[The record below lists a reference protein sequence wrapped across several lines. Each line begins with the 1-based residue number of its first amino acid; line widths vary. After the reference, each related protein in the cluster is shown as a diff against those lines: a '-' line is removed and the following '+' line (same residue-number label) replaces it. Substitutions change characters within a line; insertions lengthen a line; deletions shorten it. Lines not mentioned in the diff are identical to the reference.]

1 MDSVANNSPAIDEQS
16 AVEPASEAGTLRSI
30 ALRNNARLTIIRPL
44 PKSSIHAQLNA
55 SGSYF
60 CVSFT
65 GDPVISNGKE
75 TRSLANDKF
84 HILRQFETSPDRTV
98 RFGSASDTGCLAVLG
113 LFSREWCASC
123 PQGPNC
129 RVARFLLD
137 GNNSSDGEDDC
148 ELELDN
154 VGSSIARS
162 LLDSHVDDDS
172 DWLRVEQSFLAIL
185 SWAYGKYTLPDRSR
199 KWNSSLHPKATNRTR
214 QAAEILRQ
222 RLDNPPTISEVSALV
237 GMNESDLKRCFKSLY
252 GTTIASYSRRRRL
265 EAARDLLAHSSL
277 GIARIALEV
286 GFASPSQFARAF
298 RLHYGRNPA
307 EYRRLPSQ
315 II

>member
-1 MDSVANNSPAIDEQS
+1 MSSVANNSPAIDEQL
-16 AVEPASEAGTLRSI
+16 AVEPSLEAGSVSSV
-30 ALRNNARLTIIRPL
+30 ALRDNARVTIIRTL
-44 PKSSIHAQLNA
+44 PQRSIDAQLNA
-55 SGSYF
+55 PGSYF

-65 GDPVISNGKE
+65 GNPVISNGEE
-75 TRSLANDKF
+75 TRPLANDKL
-84 HILRQFETSPDRTV
+84 HILRQFETSPDRIV
-98 RFGSASDTGCLAVLG
+98 RFGSASDTGCLAVLV
-113 LFSREWCASC
+113 LFSREWRASC
-123 PQGPNC
+123 PQGPAC
-129 RVARFLLD
+129 RVARFLLG
-137 GNNSSDGEDDC
+137 GNNSSGEEDDA
-148 ELELDN
+148 ELELDS

-162 LLDSHVDDDS
+162 LLDSHIDDDS
-172 DWLRVEQSFLAIL
+172 DLLKVEQSFLAIL
-185 SWAYGKYTLPDRSR
+185 SWAYGRYTLLDCSR
-199 KWNSSLHPKATNRTR
+199 KWNSSLQPKATNRTR
-214 QAAEILRQ
+214 EAAEILRQ

-307 EYRRLPSQ
+307 AYRRLPSQ